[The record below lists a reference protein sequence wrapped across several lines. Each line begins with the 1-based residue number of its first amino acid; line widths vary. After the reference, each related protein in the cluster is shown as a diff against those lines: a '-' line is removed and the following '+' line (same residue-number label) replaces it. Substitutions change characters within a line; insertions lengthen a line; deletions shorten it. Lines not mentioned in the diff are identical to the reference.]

1 MGQCQKYFQLVSK
14 IYCENVHLR
23 IQIFQSLGAKSIIVF
38 FTHQIVLTINYS
50 FFTKYSMLNSTH
62 NFLWQLWRGEG
73 VPPETPTDKVRSIPR
88 R

>member
-38 FTHQIVLTINYS
+38 F
-50 FFTKYSMLNSTH
+50 FTKYSMLNSTQ